1 MPPFLLS
8 TFIRST
14 GRWTLEEHKIFLEGL
29 KLHGKGWKQIAMMI
43 QSRTVVQIR
52 THAQKYFQKLSKA
65 QQNGTLHGEGVTMD
79 TRGGPAV
86 SMAPARDLAMAKEKA
101 GGRGGAGGAGGDGG
115 GSKEK
120 RGKGGRKKNVGK
132 RKASEVDDG
141 ASASRKHQGNSKTM
155 KITLKKG
162 AKDKGTLKAPS
173 PNSVALSTSPY
184 DTGLFLDESG
194 HHAWHGDGVSIGGV
208 DDVDALLGVDGGLGV
223 VDETGTDQGFA
234 WFDHHD
240 DNAGAFSSN
249 FEDATRSIDS
259 ASSA

>member
-1 MPPFLLS
+1 
-8 TFIRST
+8 
-14 GRWTLEEHKIFLEGL
+14 
-29 KLHGKGWKQIAMMI
+29 MMI

-52 THAQKYFQKLSKA
+52 THAQKYFQKLAKA

-101 GGRGGAGGAGGDGG
+101 GGRGGVGGDGG
-115 GSKEK
+115 GSNEK

-132 RKASEVDDG
+132 RKVSEVDDG

-155 KITLKKG
+155 KIALKKG
-162 AKDKGTLKAPS
+162 AKGKSTFKAPS

-184 DTGLFLDESG
+184 DTVFLDESG

-208 DDVDALLGVDGGLGV
+208 DDVEALLGVDGGLALALLYFV
-223 VDETGTDQGFA
+223 MQV
-234 WFDHHD
+234 
-240 DNAGAFSSN
+240 
-249 FEDATRSIDS
+249 
-259 ASSA
+259 